1 MALDGAFLYC
11 TLAEVRRR
19 LTDARVDK
27 IYQPAKDMIVIGFR
41 GRGFSEKLLISAG
54 ASSARVQ
61 LTEQSFENPAQP
73 PMFCMLLRKH
83 LGGRLAAVRQDGLER
98 AAYFDF
104 ECTNELG
111 DLVTIT
117 VAAEIM
123 GRRSNIV
130 LINEN
135 GKVIDAIRRVDEDM
149 SETRRILPGVTYIPP
164 ERQNKLNFLECSA
177 DEIIARIEA
186 SKPSELSKA
195 IVDALEGISP
205 LFARECA
212 YFAGRGAE
220 IFNTELTEEHRIR
233 LSHYLCGA
241 REAVLSGAPRTVIY
255 DRDKRP
261 KDFCFVPIKQYGT
274 LMLEKTFDSESKLL
288 DSFYSERD
296 NQSRMK
302 QRSHDLLK
310 TISNLSERV
319 SRRIENQKQELAQCK
334 DRDRLKIAG
343 DLINANIYRLEKGMR
358 SAELENFYE
367 EGSPAVT
374 VELDPRLT
382 PSQNAQRYYSKYRK
396 ADTAER
402 LLKEQISLGQ
412 TELLYIDSVFD
423 SLVRA
428 TSEAELAQI
437 REELIKQG
445 YVKRGRKN
453 EKAPKALPPIKLVTS
468 DGFTVLVGRSNVQND
483 RLTLKDSA
491 KTDMW
496 LHTHD
501 IHGAHVIIRSD
512 GREISKT
519 AVEEAAVAA
528 AYQSKAR
535 ESSGVPVD
543 YTLVRYVKKPAG
555 AKPGMVVFTNNK
567 TLYVT
572 PDAEKYAQMLAKD

>member
-104 ECTNELG
+104 ECTNEMG

-149 SETRRILPGVTYIPP
+149 SETRRILPGVTYVPP

-186 SKPSELSKA
+186 SKSSELSKA
-195 IVDALEGISP
+195 IVDALEGVSP

-212 YFAGRGAE
+212 FFVGRGAE
-220 IFNTELTEEHRIR
+220 LFNTGLTEEHKIR

-241 REAVLSGAPRTVIY
+241 REAILSGAPRTVIY
-255 DRDKRP
+255 DRDKNP

-310 TISNLSERV
+310 TISNLSERI
-319 SRRIENQKQELAQCK
+319 SRRIENQKQELEQCK

-567 TLYVT
+567 TVYVT